1 MRTRRLKTRTHPRRG
16 ATLVEAALVTVALL
30 SLLLGTLDLGI
41 AVLRYNMLSEAART
55 GARMA
60 IVHGADAP
68 SEMAAWNA
76 ATAATQIKTALEPLM
91 AGSGVAAGD
100 FIVTVTYEQ
109 SGGADA
115 VKPGRPVTVLV
126 SHNWLP
132 IVTFLFGN
140 AAVPLSATSKMI
152 IAN

>member
-1 MRTRRLKTRTHPRRG
+1 MKTFQRKRTARLRRG

-41 AVLRYNMLSEAART
+41 AVLRYNMLAEAART

-60 IVHGADAP
+60 IVHGSDAP
-68 SEMAAWNA
+68 GEMAAWNSA
-76 ATAATQIKTALEPLM
+76 LAATQIKAALQPLM
-91 AGSGVAAGD
+91 AGSGIAAAD
-100 FIVTVTYEQ
+100 FTVTVTYEQ
-109 SGGADA
+109 AAGADA
-115 VKPGRPVTVLV
+115 VTPGRPVTVAI
-126 SHNWLP
+126 SHSWVP
-132 IVTFLFGN
+132 IVSFLFGN